1 MTTRKQRANAIRILA
16 IDAIF
21 KAQSGHPGTPM
32 GMADISEVLWRD
44 VMRYN
49 PANPGWCNR
58 DRFVYS
64 NGHGSMLLYALLHL
78 SGFDLTIEDIRQFRQ
93 LHSRTPGHPE
103 FGFAPGIE
111 TTTGPLG
118 QGIANAV
125 GMALAEKTLAAQ
137 FNRPGLP
144 IVDHH
149 TYAYVG
155 EGCLMEGIS
164 HEACALAG
172 TLGLGK
178 LITLYDRNMVTNDGP
193 IDGVYTDD
201 TRKRFE
207 AYDWQVIGEIDGH
220 DPDAVLGALNAA
232 RAETTRPSLIICR
245 TTIGQGCSEGY
256 AGTNKVHGGVLP
268 ADEIAR
274 IRKRLDWASPAF
286 EIPDAIYRDWDHR
299 PAGEVAEAAW
309 NDLFSRYR
317 DAYPDLA
324 AEFTR
329 RQTGAFPADW
339 ATLSREFV
347 ATLQAAPRDIPSR
360 KASQNAIEAFA
371 PHLPEMFGGCA
382 DITPSCLTRWSGS
395 SSVCFD
401 AAGNYV
407 DYGVREFGMVAMA
420 NGIALHGGLIPYTAT
435 FLMFMEYARNA
446 VRMAALMKQRQILV
460 YTHDSIGLGEDGP
473 THQPVEQLAS
483 LRQTPNMVTWRPCDQ
498 VETAI
503 AWVSALERRDGPTAF
518 SLSRLPL
525 KQHSRSEEQ
534 LRNAWRGGY
543 ILSDC
548 AGIPDLILIA
558 TGSEVTLAMDSATL
572 LRNRNLAVRVVS
584 LPSPETFDAQ
594 DADYRESV
602 LPDGVRT
609 RLAIEAASTMYWSRY
624 VGLDGDVVGMT
635 GFGESGP
642 AQDLFRHFGF
652 TTANVVTRAEA
663 LLARHARRRSA

>member
-1 MTTRKQRANAIRILA
+1 MTSRTERANAIRILA
-16 IDAIF
+16 IDAIY

-49 PANPGWCNR
+49 PANPRWYNR

-78 SGFDLTIEDIRQFRQ
+78 TGYDLTIEDIRRFRQ

-103 FGFAPGIE
+103 YGYAPGIE

-178 LITLYDRNMVTNDGP
+178 LITIYDRNMVTNDGP

-220 DPDAVLGALNAA
+220 DPDAVLAALTAA
-232 RAETTRPSLIICR
+232 RAETNRPSLIICR

-256 AGTNKVHGGVLP
+256 AGTHKVHGGVLP
-268 ADEIAR
+268 AEEIAK
-274 IRKRLDWASPAF
+274 IRERLHWPHPPFDIPA
-286 EIPDAIYRDWDHR
+286 AIYADWDR
-299 PAGEVAEAAW
+299 RACGADAENAW
-309 NDLFSRYR
+309 NALFERYR

-324 AEFTR
+324 AAFER
-329 RQTGAFPADW
+329 RMNAELPEHWHGQ
-339 ATLSREFV
+339 SRDHV
-347 ATLQAAPRDIPSR
+347 CALQAKPADIPSR
-360 KASQNAIEAFA
+360 KASQNAIETFA
-371 PHLPEMFGGCA
+371 PLLPEMFGGCA

-401 AAGNYV
+401 PAGNYV

-420 NGIALHGGLIPYTAT
+420 NGIALHGGLLPYTAT

-503 AWVSALERRDGPTAF
+503 AWISAIERRDGPTAF

-525 KQHSRSEEQ
+525 RQHPRDDTQ
-534 LRNAWRGGY
+534 LRNAFRGGY
-543 ILSDC
+543 VLSDSTTP
-548 AGIPDLILIA
+548 PDLILIA
-558 TGSEVTLAMDSATL
+558 TGSEVTLALEAARV
-572 LRNRNLAVRVVS
+572 LRTVPLAVRVVS
-584 LPSPETFDAQ
+584 MPSPETFDAQ
-594 DADYRESV
+594 DEAYRESV
-602 LPDGVRT
+602 LPDGVRA
-609 RLAIEAASTMYWSRY
+609 RLAIEAASTFYWSRY
-624 VGLDGDVVGMT
+624 VGLDGGVVGMT

-642 AQDLFRHFGF
+642 AEDLFRHFGF
-652 TTANVVTRAEA
+652 TIENVVEQAHRVI
-663 LLARHARRRSA
+663 ARVRQKR

>member
-1 MTTRKQRANAIRILA
+1 MTTRTQRANAIRILA

-49 PANPGWCNR
+49 PDNPGWSNR

-78 SGFDLTIEDIRQFRQ
+78 SGFALSIDDIKQFRQ

-103 FGFAPGIE
+103 FGYAPGIE

-178 LITLYDRNMVTNDGP
+178 LITIYDRNMVTNDGP

-220 DPDAVLGALNAA
+220 DPGTVLAALIQA

-256 AGTNKVHGGVLP
+256 AGTHKVHGGVLP
-268 ADEIAR
+268 ADEIAK
-274 IRKRLDWASPAF
+274 IRARLDWAHPAF
-286 EIPDAIYRDWDHR
+286 EIPEAIYRDWDHR
-299 PAGEVAEAAW
+299 PAGHEAESAW
-309 NDLFSRYR
+309 NALFARYR
-317 DAYPDLA
+317 DAHPELA
-324 AEFTR
+324 AEFMR
-329 RQTGAFPADW
+329 RQNKGFPANW
-339 ATLSREFV
+339 QSLSRDFV
-347 ATLQAAPRDIPSR
+347 RSLQDAPKDIPSR

-401 AAGNYV
+401 PTGNYV

-483 LRQTPNMVTWRPCDQ
+483 LRQTPNMITWRPCDQ
-498 VETAI
+498 VEAAI
-503 AWVSALERRDGPTAF
+503 AWVSALERLDGPTAF

-525 KQHSRSEEQ
+525 KQHERNEAQ
-534 LRNAWRGGY
+534 LHDAWRGGY
-543 ILSDC
+543 VLSDST
-548 AGIPDLILIA
+548 GTPDLILIA
-558 TGSEVTLAMDSATL
+558 TGSEMTLAIDSAEA
-572 LRNRNLAVRVVS
+572 LRARGLAVRVVS

-594 DADYRESV
+594 DASYRESV
-602 LPDGVRT
+602 LPDAVRA
-609 RLAIEAASTMYWSRY
+609 RVAIEAASTLYWARY

-642 AQDLFRHFGF
+642 APDLFRHFGF
-652 TTANVVTRAEA
+652 TIENVVTRAEA
-663 LLARHARRRSA
+663 VLTRIKSRKPI

>member
-1 MTTRKQRANAIRILA
+1 MTTRSQRANAIRILA

-44 VMRYN
+44 IMRYN
-49 PANPGWCNR
+49 PGNPDWCNR

-78 SGFDLTIEDIRQFRQ
+78 SGFALGIDDIKQFRQ
-93 LHSRTPGHPE
+93 LHSKTPGHPE
-103 FGFAPGIE
+103 FGYAPGIE

-149 TYAYVG
+149 TYAYLG

-178 LITLYDRNMVTNDGP
+178 LITIYDRNMVTNDGP

-207 AYDWQVIGEIDGH
+207 AYNWQVIGEIDGH
-220 DPDAVLGALNAA
+220 DPEAVLTALKEA
-232 RAETTRPSLIICR
+232 REERTRPSLIICR

-256 AGTNKVHGGVLP
+256 AGTHKVHGGVLP
-268 ADEIAR
+268 ADEIAK
-274 IRKRLDWASPAF
+274 IRERLNWPHPAF
-286 EIPDAIYRDWDHR
+286 DIPQEIYRDWDHR
-299 PAGEVAEAAW
+299 AAGKEVETAW
-309 NDLFSRYR
+309 NDLFARYR
-317 DAYPDLA
+317 DAHPELA
-324 AEFTR
+324 AEFMR
-329 RQTGAFPADW
+329 RQNKSFPRNW
-339 ATLSREFV
+339 ETVSRDLV
-347 ATLQAAPRDIPSR
+347 RSLQDAPQDIPSR

-395 SSVCFD
+395 SSVSVD
-401 AAGNYV
+401 AGGNYV

-420 NGIALHGGLIPYTAT
+420 SGVALHGGFIPYTAT

-498 VETAI
+498 VEATI
-503 AWVSALERRDGPTAF
+503 AWVSALERLDGPTAF

-525 KQHSRSEEQ
+525 QQQSRNDAQ
-534 LRNAWRGGY
+534 LRDAWRGGY
-543 ILSDC
+543 VLSDC
-548 AGIPDLILIA
+548 TGTPDLILIA
-558 TGSEVTLAMDSATL
+558 TGSEMTLALDSAKA
-572 LRNRNLAVRVVS
+572 LRARNLAVRVVS

-594 DADYRESV
+594 DASYRETV
-602 LPDGVRT
+602 LPDAVRA
-609 RLAIEAASTMYWSRY
+609 RLAIEAASTSYWARY
-624 VGLDGDVVGMT
+624 VGLDGDVVGMS

-642 AQDLFRHFGF
+642 AADLFRHFGF
-652 TTANVVTRAEA
+652 TVEMSSRAPK
-663 LLARHARRRSA
+663 RF